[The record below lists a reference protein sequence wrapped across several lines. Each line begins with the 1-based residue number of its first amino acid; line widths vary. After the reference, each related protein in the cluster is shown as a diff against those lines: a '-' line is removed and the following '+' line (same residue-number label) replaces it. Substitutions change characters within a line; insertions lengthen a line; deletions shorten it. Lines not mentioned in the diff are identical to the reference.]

1 MPVWYILGL
10 LKLFSALDGISFVLG
25 PPLSNLAV
33 GLGHATLQLSLC
45 LLLFLKLLPQKV
57 AVVACRL
64 NSVGQGILGL
74 FVNNEWCSFRASQ
87 NVGYVLQFLHV
98 IHGYQYLD
106 FLLI

>member
-10 LKLFSALDGISFVLG
+10 LKLFSALDGISFILG

-45 LLLFLKLLPQKV
+45 LLLLLKLLPQKV

-74 FVNNEWCSFRASQ
+74 FVNNEWC
-87 NVGYVLQFLHV
+87 
-98 IHGYQYLD
+98 
-106 FLLI
+106 